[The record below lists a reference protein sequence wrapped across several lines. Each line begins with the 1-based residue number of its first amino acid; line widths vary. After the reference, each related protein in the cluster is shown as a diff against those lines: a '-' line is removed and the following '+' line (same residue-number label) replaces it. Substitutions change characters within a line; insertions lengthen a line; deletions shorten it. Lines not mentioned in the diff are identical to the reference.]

1 MDDLISEIETVIGIK
16 FNQKTLLLKS
26 IIHKSLLNE
35 NPAMGLES
43 NERLEFLGDSI
54 IQTSVSDLL
63 YNKHPDWAE
72 GTLSQ
77 ARSKLVNR
85 ESLAKLSITLGLGK
99 YLKIS
104 NGEEESGG
112 RNKDSNL
119 ADAFEALVGAIFLDQ
134 GFDTAQS
141 FVNSFM
147 VPLDIQNPSPK
158 DLLDPKSMLQ
168 IKIQQGD
175 KSSETGKRLKYKT
188 ISISGK
194 SPNQEFIVQVSMDNK
209 ILGKGKGSKKSQA
222 EQNAASDALKVLA

>member
-35 NPAMGLES
+35 NPDMGLES

-222 EQNAASDALKVLA
+222 EQNAASDALKILA

>member
-35 NPAMGLES
+35 NPDMGLES

-85 ESLAKLSITLGLGK
+85 ESLAKLSTTLGLGK

>member
-35 NPAMGLES
+35 NPDMGLES

-194 SPNQEFIVQVSMDNK
+194 SPNQEFIVQVSLDNK

>member
-35 NPAMGLES
+35 NPDMGLES